1 MKNWETG
8 LGTWVALSEQE
19 MMEIHGGGWW
29 TDFKAGFMEGFNW
42 AVGVLKD
49 LGYAL
54 SPKKIEIH

>member
-8 LGTWVALSEQE
+8 FGTWVAMSEQE

-29 TDFKAGFMEGFNW
+29 TDFKTGFKEGFDW

-49 LGYAL
+49 LGNAL
-54 SPKKIEIH
+54 SPK